1 MNPNIK
7 VSLRRLVREKQY
19 SIINV
24 GGLAISMAGALLILL
39 FLQFEL
45 SYDRYHPEYER
56 TYRLATDAVSSG
68 EREVLAINSFP
79 VAPLMAS
86 GFSEITDYTRVF
98 PFSFF
103 FREVVY
109 RYEDRSFFEDGVFA
123 ADSTFFDFFHFE
135 FIHGRPDNALTEPF
149 SIVLTRD
156 MAERYFQDEDPLGK
170 MLRVDGSGSF
180 RVTGV
185 IENPPLN
192 SHMQFEGLISM
203 SSLNQLG
210 PLFESA
216 LGPGASFDLLAYNF
230 NSRTVWAYVKTT
242 EGFDPD
248 LFIEDHW
255 DTFYENHLSEAE
267 SGIDYKSSLLFQP
280 IHTIHLQS
288 DLPYE
293 MAAETGTISMMS
305 LEVAGIFFAIALF
318 LLLIAS
324 INYTNLAISRF
335 TRRSKEVGVRKVM
348 GAGKGQLVRQFM
360 TESVIT
366 TVLALLL
373 ALVLAELVVPS
384 VNNMLNV
391 SITTNIVSNPAAFL
405 ILLGMA
411 VFVGLVAGGY
421 PSLYFTS
428 FPPVKVLTH
437 RFVPGRSAMSL
448 KKMLIVIQFVI
459 SIFMVIATLVVN
471 AQLRYI
477 NQKDLGYDYENV
489 MIVEMQGERQSARA
503 ADFRQR
509 LLRQPGVVD
518 ATVSNYFPSVTTMQN
533 NININQDQGSG
544 LVALNFAQTGPEF
557 LQFMGMEMAEGR
569 FFDPESHIDLEE
581 SIVINEAALRQIGWE
596 EPLSHRIHA
605 HYRMADWTD
614 ASRRVIGVVKD
625 FHYAPLGEPIE
636 PMAFFPMEEQG
647 NFMLIRFS
655 GENTP
660 GNIALVR
667 KAWSE
672 FAPDNPFTY
681 RFLEEEI
688 GGFYE
693 SQKVLSR
700 FFGSFALLCILI
712 SFLGVYG
719 LSAYSAEQRTREI
732 GIRKVLGASL
742 QNVLFMLN
750 KEFSWLLVI
759 AFAIA
764 APLAWHAMDRWL
776 AGFAHST
783 DLTVWP
789 FLLAAVVAFLVTFM
803 AVGYHAWRSMRRNPA
818 ETLQYE

>member
-45 SYDRYHPEYER
+45 SYDKYHPEYEQ
-56 TYRLATDAVSSG
+56 TYRLATDAITSG

-79 VAPLMAS
+79 VAPLLAS
-86 GFSEITDYTRVF
+86 GFSEITSYTRVF

-109 RYEDRSFFEDGVFA
+109 RYDDRSFFEEGVFA

-135 FIHGRPDNALTEPF
+135 FIHGRPDDALAEPF

-170 MLRVDGSGSF
+170 MLRVEGSGSF
-180 RVTGV
+180 QVTGV

-216 LGPGASFDLLAYNF
+216 LGPGASFDLLANNF

-242 EGFDPD
+242 EGFDPNI
-248 LFIEDHW
+248 FIEDHW
-255 DTFYENHLSEAE
+255 DTFYENHLAEAE

-280 IHTIHLQS
+280 IYTIHLQS
-288 DLPYE
+288 DLPFE
-293 MAAETGTISMMS
+293 MAAEAGAFSMMS

-360 TESVIT
+360 MESVVT

-373 ALVLAELVVPS
+373 SLVMVELVVPS

-391 SITTNIVSNPAAFL
+391 SISTNVVSNPAVFL

-421 PSLYFTS
+421 PAMYFTS

-477 NQKDLGYDYENV
+477 NQKDLGYNYENV

-509 LLRQPGVVD
+509 LHQQPGVVD
-518 ATVSNYFPSVTTMQN
+518 AIVSNYFPSVTTMQN
-533 NININQDQGSG
+533 NLHIDQDEGGG
-544 LVALNFAQTGPEF
+544 LITLNFAQMGPEF
-557 LQFMGMEMAEGR
+557 LKFMGMEMVEGR
-569 FFDPESHIDLEE
+569 FFDLESHTDLKE
-581 SIVINEAALRQIGWE
+581 SIIINEAALSRIGWE
-596 EPLSHRIHA
+596 DPLSNRIHA
-605 HYRMADWTD
+605 HYRMADWRD

-625 FHYAPLGEPIE
+625 FHYAPLGDPIE
-636 PMAFFPMEEQG
+636 PMAFFPMEEEG
-647 NFMLIRFS
+647 NFMLIRLS
-655 GENTP
+655 GEDIS
-660 GNIALVR
+660 GSIAAVSG
-667 KAWSE
+667 AWSE

-681 RFLEEEI
+681 YFLEDKI
-688 GGFYE
+688 GSFYE
-693 SQKVLSR
+693 SQKVLGK

-742 QNVLFMLN
+742 KNVLLMLN
-750 KEFSWLLVI
+750 REFSWLLAI
-759 AFAIA
+759 AFVIA
-764 APLAWHAMDRWL
+764 APLAWYAMDRWL
-776 AGFAHST
+776 DGFAHRT
-783 DLTVWP
+783 DLTIWP
-789 FLLAAVVAFLVTFM
+789 FLLAALVTFLVTFL
-803 AVGYHAWRSMRRNPA
+803 AVGYHARRSMRRNPA
-818 ETLQYE
+818 ETLQHE